1 MWSFL
6 RSTPDRAAILLV
18 VLVTAVLSITGP
30 WQGNDGEGWKE
41 TIRSD
46 AKGYYGYLQALF
58 LRHDLGHEP
67 YAWEYVRNTPGG
79 TLNKYFSGT
88 AVSMLP
94 WFAAGHAMALLDPD
108 APRDGLSK
116 YEMAALYLAAW
127 CYLLIGLWAMAALL
141 RDMGVRPAAVAWTIL
156 AFGSGSTLIQYAG
169 FQPGWSHIH
178 SFWVV
183 ALFLRCVQRL
193 ALGANIRWS
202 IAAAALFGLIV
213 LIRPVNGLLLLAIPV
228 VAGNSTRALIQR
240 WWATRSTA
248 LGSLLVAVLIVAV
261 QPVLWKV
268 QTGQWLAYGYE
279 GEGFQWDRPEV
290 FKVLFGFR
298 RGLFL
303 WTPVLLLSALGTLL
317 LWRYDRLRAAWLAL
331 YWVANT
337 YVISCWWIWY
347 YGSGFGARVFVDHYP
362 VLAIPFALL
371 LHRAGT
377 HAWIAARVFII
388 GCIVLHLFQ
397 LWQYHVGILHAE
409 CMDRAK
415 YTWAF
420 GRWRMEDRGKLGGN
434 YQEAPF
440 NPYGLQALF
449 EESCDIDNP
458 CINWHK
464 GNMVIHP
471 KAFSTRYVVAFD
483 SITEFGLEYRI
494 PPGIVPAGRALF
506 LEVGYQRYEARA
518 GDSFGA
524 LGVTVVQAE
533 GKEPYYYE
541 PFPID
546 PVPNTE
552 HDHWE
557 QIEYRIP
564 VPPVP
569 PDASVK
575 FYFWNK
581 DLKARF
587 LVDDVFMR
595 VNVVRPY

>member
-1 MWSFL
+1 MWSRL
-6 RSTPDRAAILLV
+6 RNAPDRATILLV
-18 VLVTAVLSITGP
+18 VLTTAVLSVIGP
-30 WQGNDGEGWKE
+30 WKGSDGNGWKE

-46 AKGYYGYLQALF
+46 AKGYYGYLQAIF
-58 LRHDLGHEP
+58 LRNDLGNEP
-67 YAWEYVRNTPGG
+67 YQWEYVRHTPGG
-79 TLNKYFSGT
+79 TLNKYFAGT

-94 WFAAGHAMALLDPD
+94 WFAAGHAIALLDPD

-127 CYLLIGLWAMAALL
+127 CYLFIGLWAMAALL

-156 AFGSGSTLIQYAG
+156 AFGFGSTLIQYAG

-193 ALGANIRWS
+193 AQGAHIRWS
-202 IAAAALFGLIV
+202 IAAGALFGLIV
-213 LIRPVNGLLLLAIPV
+213 LIRPVNGVLLLAIPV
-228 VAGNSTRALIQR
+228 VTGHEAMPLIRR
-240 WWATRSTA
+240 WWAARSTA
-248 LGSLLVAVLIVAV
+248 LLSLLVAALIVAI

-303 WTPVLLLSALGTLL
+303 WTPVLLLAALGTLL
-317 LWRYDRLRAAWLAL
+317 LWCKDRFRAAWLTA
-331 YWVANT
+331 YWTVNT

-371 LHRAGT
+371 LQGSTART
-377 HAWIAARVFII
+377 WIAARLFIAA
-388 GCIVLHLFQ
+388 CIVLHLFQ

-415 YTWAF
+415 YAWAF
-420 GRWRMEDRGKLGGN
+420 GRWRAEDRGRLGGN

-440 NPYGLQALF
+440 NPNGMEVLL

-458 CINWHK
+458 CHHWKLGH
-464 GNMVIHP
+464 VVDHP
-471 KAFSTRYVVAFD
+471 RAFSLQRVIAFD
-483 SITEFGLEYRI
+483 PSVEYAI
-494 PPGIVPAGRALF
+494 AFELPPGSVPPDRPLF
-506 LEVGYQRYEARA
+506 LEVGYQRYEERA

-524 LGVTVVQAE
+524 LGVTVVQEE
-533 GKEPYYYE
+533 GRPPAYYE

-546 PVPNTE
+546 PVPNSE
-552 HDHWE
+552 NDHWE

-569 PDASVK
+569 RNASVK

-581 DLKARF
+581 ELKARF

>member
-1 MWSFL
+1 MSSIL
-6 RSTPDRAAILLV
+6 RTAPDRAAILLV
-18 VLVTAVLSITGP
+18 VAATAVLSKVGP
-30 WQGNDGEGWKE
+30 WQGKEGNGWKE

-46 AKGYYGYLQALF
+46 AKGYYGYLQAIF
-58 LRHDLGHEP
+58 LRKDLGGEP
-67 YAWEYVRNTPGG
+67 YQWEYVRHTEQG
-79 TLNKYFSGT
+79 TLNKYFAGT
-88 AVSMLP
+88 SVSMLP
-94 WFAAGHAMALLDPD
+94 WFAAGHAVALLDPD

-116 YEMAALYLAAW
+116 YEMGALFLAAW
-127 CYLLIGLWAMAALL
+127 CYLLIGLWAMAGLL
-141 RDMGVRPAAVAWTIL
+141 RNLGVRPAAVAWTIL
-156 AFGSGSTLIQYAG
+156 AFGFGSTLIQYAG

-183 ALFLRCVQRL
+183 ALFLRIVQRL
-193 ALGANIRWS
+193 ALGAHIRWS

-213 LIRPVNGLLLLAIPV
+213 LIRPVNGLVLLAVPV
-228 VAGNSTRALIQR
+228 VTGNSARALVQR
-240 WWATRSTA
+240 WWSARTTA
-248 LGSLLVAVLIVAV
+248 LASVLMAVIVMAI

-268 QTGQWLAYGYE
+268 QTGHWLAYGYE
-279 GEGFQWDRPEV
+279 GEGFQWDRPEL

-303 WTPVLLLSALGTLL
+303 WTPVLLLAALGTLL
-317 LWRYDRLRAAWLAL
+317 LWRHDRFRAGWLTA
-331 YWVANT
+331 YWAINS

-371 LHRAGT
+371 LQRAGT
-377 HAWIAARVFII
+377 RLGIAARIFVVV
-388 GCIVLHLFQ
+388 CIVLHLFQ
-397 LWQYHVGILHAE
+397 LWQYHLGILHAE

-415 YTWAF
+415 YAWAF
-420 GRWRMEDRGKLGGN
+420 GRWRAVDRDRLGGN

-440 NPYGLQALF
+440 NPNGMEVLL

-458 CINWHK
+458 CTYWHP
-464 GNMVIHP
+464 GHVVHHPRAYSMDRVIGFDP
-471 KAFSTRYVVAFD
+471 SVEYGIAF
-483 SITEFGLEYRI
+483 EL
-494 PPGIVPAGRALF
+494 PPGSAPPDRALF
-506 LEVGYQRYEARA
+506 LEVGYQRYEERA

-524 LGVTVVQAE
+524 LGVTVVQEE
-533 GKEPYYYE
+533 GRPPAYYE

-552 HDHWE
+552 NDHWE

-569 PDASVK
+569 PGASVK

-595 VNVVRPY
+595 VNAVRPY